1 MGVAWPNKG
10 YFLICG
16 HAKAL
21 PFESLSLRNT
31 SKSRASGSAF
41 FVYKPLGNFVS
52 VGGLYTKKCVGR
64 RPTWLLRGVAR
75 ASAASGR
82 EKADEI
88 RLIPLPVGVPRE
100 LCFRRGL
107 YTKKCVGRRP
117 TWLLRGVARASV
129 ASGREK
135 ADEIRLIPF
144 AVGVLRELRSRRGL
158 YTKKCVGRRP
168 TWLLRGVA
176 RACAASGREKA
187 CKNRT
192 NGRNNQ
198 VCLLPFAL

>member
-1 MGVAWPNKG
+1 M
-10 YFLICG
+10 
-16 HAKAL
+16 
-21 PFESLSLRNT
+21 
-31 SKSRASGSAF
+31 
-41 FVYKPLGNFVS
+41 
-52 VGGLYTKKCVGR
+52 KKCGGR

-75 ASAASGR
+75 ASVASGR

-88 RLIPLPVGVPRE
+88 RLIPFAVGVLRE
-100 LCFRRGL
+100 LRSRRGL

-176 RACAASGREKA
+176 RASAASGKG
-187 CKNRT
+187 K
-192 NGRNNQ
+192 GG
-198 VCLLPFAL
+198 